1 MQTNPGLFRDIK
13 STLNWSLF
21 TDDVALAAH
30 FGNNIAPLASESQ
43 SLYPSGTAANIKGD
57 GTLTFYSNFYN
68 NPFNGFIINGSPSLK
83 SYLSG
88 GEGEV
93 FYSVESEGDSP
104 IDMEIIANTYHPI
117 ESDPNITGFGS
128 YQLNPDSEGVIKVL
142 NTTSFGAPNVGY
154 RINNGKLIIQSAF
167 QTVSMQSFVE
177 ASGDASVSV
186 EGSYLR
192 NGMSRFHGIARSD
205 SADIQIVGSYSDN
218 NYRVSSDVFVSGS
231 TPRAVI
237 AIDVLPPS
245 TPLSLQAEAISN
257 SQIDLSWESS
267 TDNVNVAGYYIY
279 RDGTKIAEIA
289 ETNYSD
295 TGLSKGTFYD
305 YFVIAFDETKN
316 KSIPTD
322 TLSIS
327 TLSVGI
333 GDSHQA
339 LENLKIYPNP
349 AKGRVFVSIP
359 QTGDGEVEF
368 ELYSVSGTLIWSENF
383 YISDKQ
389 NEFSMDISHLK
400 NGLYLYQL
408 TNKQRCYT
416 GKFYIYK

>member
-1 MQTNPGLFRDIK
+1 
-13 STLNWSLF
+13 
-21 TDDVALAAH
+21 
-30 FGNNIAPLASESQ
+30 
-43 SLYPSGTAANIKGD
+43 
-57 GTLTFYSNFYN
+57 
-68 NPFNGFIINGSPSLK
+68 
-83 SYLSG
+83 
-88 GEGEV
+88 
-93 FYSVESEGDSP
+93 
-104 IDMEIIANTYHPI
+104 
-117 ESDPNITGFGS
+117 
-128 YQLNPDSEGVIKVL
+128 
-142 NTTSFGAPNVGY
+142 
-154 RINNGKLIIQSAF
+154 
-167 QTVSMQSFVE
+167 
-177 ASGDASVSV
+177 
-186 EGSYLR
+186 
-192 NGMSRFHGIARSD
+192 
-205 SADIQIVGSYSDN
+205 VGSYSDN